1 MVAAFLRWGY
11 DRLSRRTLDRQT
23 QASSERV
30 ACAFLRDS
38 AVHWYTNAL
47 NVNYV
52 GFNRLRNLQARKNNV
67 DFLRSCFLVGGKSDI
82 ICQGRLGT
90 ARRESFECIEVRV
103 LQFYYGKIGLMI
115 GAPPSQA
122 DCCAWYVSGTLLG
135 TDETILSNTPT
146 TPIISCPPEP
156 VLVRVHSEGADL
168 EQTT

>member
-1 MVAAFLRWGY
+1 MIV
-11 DRLSRRTLDRQT
+11 LSRQTLDRQT
-23 QASSERV
+23 HASSERV
-30 ACAFLRDS
+30 ALAFLRGS

-52 GFNRLRNLQARKNNV
+52 GFNRLRNLQARKHNV
-67 DFLRSCFLVGGKSDI
+67 DFLRSCFLVVGNSDI